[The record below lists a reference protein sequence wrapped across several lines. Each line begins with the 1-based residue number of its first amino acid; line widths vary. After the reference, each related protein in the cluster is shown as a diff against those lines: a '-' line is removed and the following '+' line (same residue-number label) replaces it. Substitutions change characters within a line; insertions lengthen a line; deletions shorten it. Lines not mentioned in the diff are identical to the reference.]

1 VRLGKQGFGMSDER
15 DEGPGLPYGEYLVWF
30 MRAVAVLWLA
40 KGLMHWSL
48 VIGLGEGEHT
58 RFLAM
63 PVLTQA
69 ATVFFA
75 VLDLVAAV
83 GLWMATAWGGVIWLI
98 AALSHLLL
106 NLFMPHVFGRQLS
119 FVAVI
124 ATLVVTYL
132 VLTFLASRSEVI
144 E

>member
-1 VRLGKQGFGMSDER
+1 MSTVED
-15 DEGPGLPYGEYLVWF
+15 DDSTPYGEYLVWF

-48 VIGLGEGEHT
+48 VIGLGEGPDT
-58 RFLAM
+58 RFLGM
-63 PVLTQA
+63 PPMTQA

-83 GLWMATAWGGVIWLI
+83 GLWMAAAWGGVIWLI
-98 AALSHLLL
+98 AAISHVLL
-106 NLFMPHVFGRQLS
+106 NLFMPHVFGRQLTFIS
-119 FVAVI
+119 VIIILVAV
-124 ATLVVTYL
+124 YL
-132 VLTFLASRSEVI
+132 GLTFMASRRPAI

>member
-1 VRLGKQGFGMSDER
+1 MSKFED
-15 DEGPGLPYGEYLVWF
+15 DGGPPPYGEYLVWF

-48 VIGLGEGEHT
+48 VIGLGEGQDT

-63 PVLTQA
+63 PATTQS
-69 ATVFFA
+69 ATIFFA

-83 GLWMATAWGGVIWLI
+83 GLWMAAAWGGVIWLI
-98 AALSHLLL
+98 AAMSHLLL
-106 NLFMPHVFGRQLS
+106 NIFMPHVFGRQLS
-119 FVAVI
+119 FISVI
-124 ATLVVTYL
+124 AVLVTIYL
-132 VLTFLASRSEVI
+132 ILTFLAARRPRI

>member
-1 VRLGKQGFGMSDER
+1 MSNLDDDQGR
-15 DEGPGLPYGEYLVWF
+15 PAYGEYLVWF

-48 VIGLGEGEHT
+48 VIGLGEGQET

-63 PVLTQA
+63 PPMTQA

-83 GLWMATAWGGVIWLI
+83 GLWMAAAWGGVIWLI
-98 AALSHLLL
+98 AAMSHLLL
-106 NLFMPHVFGRQLS
+106 NIFMPHVFGRQIS
-119 FVAVI
+119 FVSVI
-124 ATLVVTYL
+124 AVLIAIYLLLTYL
-132 VLTFLASRSEVI
+132 AARRPATE
-144 E
+144 

>member
-1 VRLGKQGFGMSDER
+1 MSNAEEDDEA
-15 DEGPGLPYGEYLVWF
+15 PPYGEYLVWF

-48 VIGLGEGEHT
+48 VLGLGEGPDT

-63 PVLTQA
+63 PPMTQA

-83 GLWMATAWGGVIWLI
+83 GLWMAAAWGGVSWLI
-98 AALSHLLL
+98 AALSHVLL
-106 NLFMPHVFGRQLS
+106 NIFMPYVFGRQIS
-119 FVAVI
+119 FISVI
-124 ATLVVTYL
+124 AVLITVYL
-132 VLTFLASRSEVI
+132 ILTFLAARRLASE
-144 E
+144 

>member
-1 VRLGKQGFGMSDER
+1 MSDVG
-15 DEGPGLPYGEYLVWF
+15 EGASPPAYGEYLVWF
-30 MRAVAVLWLA
+30 MRAVAILWLA

-48 VIGLGEGEHT
+48 VIGLGEGQDT

-63 PVLTQA
+63 PAMTQG

-75 VLDLVAAV
+75 VFDLVAAV
-83 GLWMATAWGGVIWLI
+83 GLWMAAAWGGVIWLI

-106 NLFMPHVFGRQLS
+106 NIFMPHVFGRQMP
-119 FVAVI
+119 FVSVI
-124 ATLVVTYL
+124 GVLVATYL
-132 VLTFLASRSEVI
+132 LLTYLAAGRPSI

>member
-1 VRLGKQGFGMSDER
+1 MMSNVED
-15 DEGPGLPYGEYLVWF
+15 DGGPAYCEYLVWF
-30 MRAVAVLWLA
+30 MRAVSILWLA

-48 VIGLGEGEHT
+48 VLGLGEGQDT

-63 PVLTQA
+63 SVMTQS

-83 GLWMATAWGGVIWLI
+83 GLWMAAAWGGVIWLI

-106 NLFMPHVFGRQLS
+106 NIFMPHVFGRQIS
-119 FVAVI
+119 FVSVI
-124 ATLVVTYL
+124 AILIVVYL
-132 VLTFLASRSEVI
+132 GLTFLAARRPAVE
-144 E
+144 

>member
-1 VRLGKQGFGMSDER
+1 METEAAEDDAS
-15 DEGPGLPYGEYLVWF
+15 PPYGEYLVWF

-48 VIGLGEGEHT
+48 VLGLGEGEDT

-63 PVLTQA
+63 PMITEA

-83 GLWMATAWGGVIWLI
+83 GLWMAAAWGGVIWII
-98 AALSHLLL
+98 AAMSHLLL
-106 NLFMPHVFGRQLS
+106 NVFMPHVFGRQLS
-119 FVAVI
+119 FISVI
-124 ATLVVTYL
+124 AVLVAIYLGLTYL
-132 VLTFLASRSEVI
+132 AARKAAMD
-144 E
+144 

>member
-1 VRLGKQGFGMSDER
+1 MMSNVED
-15 DEGPGLPYGEYLVWF
+15 DGGPAYGEYLVWF
-30 MRAVAVLWLA
+30 MRAVSILWLA

-48 VIGLGEGEHT
+48 VLGLGEGQDT

-63 PVLTQA
+63 PVMTQS

-83 GLWMATAWGGVIWLI
+83 GLWMAAAWGGVIWLI

-106 NLFMPHVFGRQLS
+106 NIFMPHVFGRQIS
-119 FVAVI
+119 FVSVI
-124 ATLVVTYL
+124 AILIVVYL
-132 VLTFLASRSEVI
+132 GLTFLAARRPAVE
-144 E
+144 